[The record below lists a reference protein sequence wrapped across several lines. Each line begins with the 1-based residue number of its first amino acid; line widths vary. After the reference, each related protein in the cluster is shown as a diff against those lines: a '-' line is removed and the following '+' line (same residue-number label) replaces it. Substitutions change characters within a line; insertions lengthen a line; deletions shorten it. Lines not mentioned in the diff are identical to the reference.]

1 MKRYMRQSLAPTRSD
16 KQIENLVQAVS
27 MMDVNVLEKLMA
39 KVAIVRPANEGLP
52 SSEEAAGKA
61 VLLHNLAPAKE
72 TTASS
77 GDILGTMLKQRGI
90 PILDGYIT
98 LTDDFNLQDVASMV
112 EAARLEALC
121 ARVRDIMYEHLTIH
135 VGRVTSIV
143 PLPTSFAALLDVV
156 NTIRP
161 DQDRVWFDSSAQP
174 RYLIHS
180 ELSYQYFVTS
190 RRREVYLD

>member
-27 MMDVNVLEKLMA
+27 KMDVN
-39 KVAIVRPANEGLP
+39 VAIVRPANEGLLSP
-52 SSEEAAGKA
+52 EEAAGKA
-61 VLLHNLAPAKE
+61 VVLHNLTSTKE
-72 TTASS
+72 TTNSS
-77 GDILGTMLKQRGI
+77 PDILGAMLEERGI
-90 PILDGYIT
+90 PIVDGYIT
-98 LTDDFNLQDVASMV
+98 LTDDFNLQDVTSML
-112 EAARLEALC
+112 EAARLKVLC
-121 ARVRDIMYEHLTIH
+121 NRVRDIMYEHLIIH

-156 NTIRP
+156 NAIRP

-180 ELSYQYFVTS
+180 ELSYQYFVMS